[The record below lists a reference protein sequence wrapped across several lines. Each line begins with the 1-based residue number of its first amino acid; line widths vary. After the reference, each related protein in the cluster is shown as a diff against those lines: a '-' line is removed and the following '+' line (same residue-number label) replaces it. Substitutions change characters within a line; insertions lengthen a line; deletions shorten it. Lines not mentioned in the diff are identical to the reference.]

1 MSGQRLPCALLHQGT
16 QPQIP
21 PGHLQGVGYGPRGVL
36 AVSSWLQSSN
46 YSVQNVPCWSKL
58 WCEVGACNHN
68 KFPWAHWH
76 WNTQLIPNYGVFFR
90 TVPVLPRAGSP
101 LAGACINSWLCLS
114 FCLHLFCGPF
124 FTTLLCIGFVPH
136 CIPIFF
142 FFHLSSLFF

>member
-1 MSGQRLPCALLHQGT
+1 MCSSASRNTATNPTWASAGSGIRPMGSS
-16 QPQIP
+16 
-21 PGHLQGVGYGPRGVL
+21 GHLLL
-36 AVSSWLQSSN
+36 AAEQQLL
-46 YSVQNVPCWSKL
+46 CSKCPLLLL

-68 KFPWAHWH
+68 KFPWARWH
-76 WNTQLIPNYGVFFR
+76 WNTQLIPNHGVFFQ
-90 TVPVLPRAGSP
+90 TVPVLLRAGSP

-124 FTTLLCIGFVPH
+124 FTTLLCVGFVPH